1 MERVERSTA
10 QPPVQTDRHVVV
22 GLRAGDVSDLADVLV
37 AADLA
42 ARLGARL
49 VLIATMERWARWAR
63 WTAGVY
69 CAFGVETVMC
79 AARIAEQEAHDDFEG
94 RLRSLLDLVGVE
106 WTLEWSAGSPRRAAV
121 RYTRRFPDATLILR
135 PERHR

>member
-1 MERVERSTA
+1 M
-10 QPPVQTDRHVVV
+10 QTDRHVVV
-22 GLRAGDVSDLADVLV
+22 GVRAGDLSDMADVLV

-79 AARIAEQEAHDDFEG
+79 AARIAEQEARDEFES

-106 WTLEWSAGSPRRAAV
+106 WTLEWSAGSSRRAAV
-121 RYTRRFPDATLILR
+121 RYTRRFPDATVILR